1 MAKVAFSKL
10 GIKKVNDKV
19 KNITFNDIEIEVKQ
33 YLPIQDKLI
42 IIGNAINNAADN
54 NRFANPIK
62 IDMYLALEIIMAY
75 TDISF
80 TDKQK
85 EDMTKLYDLFVSSG
99 LLNEIYAAIP
109 EDELNML
116 HYNSVRIAESMYNQM
131 NSAYGIMENIANDY
145 SGLEFDA
152 TKIQET
158 LKDENTLP
166 FLKDVM
172 NKLG

>member
-75 TDISF
+75 TDLSF

-85 EDMTKLYDLFVSSG
+85 EDMPKLYDLFVSSG
-99 LLNEIYAAIP
+99 LLNEIYTAIP
-109 EDELNML
+109 EAELNML
-116 HYNSVRIAESMYNQM
+116 HRDSVRIAESMYNQM
-131 NSAYGIMENIANDY
+131 NSVYGIMENIANDY
-145 SGLEFDA
+145 SEVGAQAEDIQK
-152 TKIQET
+152 KIADPNNIT
-158 LKDENTLP
+158 L
-166 FLKDVM
+166 LKNVM
-172 NKLG
+172 SKLG

>member
-10 GIKKVNDKV
+10 GIKKINDKV
-19 KNITFNDIEIEVKQ
+19 ENIIFNDIEIEVKQ
-33 YLPIQDKLI
+33 YLPIQDKLN

-62 IDMYLALEIIMAY
+62 IDMYLALEIVFAY
-75 TDISF
+75 TDINF

-85 EDMTKLYDLFVSSG
+85 EDAPKLYDLFVSSG

-109 EDELNML
+109 KSELDML
-116 HYNSVRIAESMYNQM
+116 HYNVVRIAELMYNQM
-131 NSAYGIMENIANDY
+131 NSVYGIMENIANDY
-145 SGLEFDA
+145 SEVGAQAADIEQ
-152 TKIQET
+152 KISNPNNLT
-158 LKDENTLP
+158 